1 MMTDCALPAYAPEHP
16 AFAGHF
22 PGNPIVPGVLL
33 LDAALHHLGRAHA
46 DLGARPC
53 RISNVKFLSVVRAGE
68 DLRLSHDAPQASRAD
83 GAVHFVVLAGDRKVA
98 SGSLQVSC
106 PGMAAPLLNP

>member
-1 MMTDCALPAYAPEHP
+1 MTDCALPAYAPEHP

-33 LDAALHHLGRAHA
+33 LDAALHHLGATHA
-46 DLGARPC
+46 GLGTGAC

-68 DLRLSHDAPQASRAD
+68 DLRLSHDAPQASHAD
-83 GAVHFVVLAGDRKVA
+83 GDVHFVVLAGDRKVT
-98 SGSLQVSC
+98 SGSLRA
-106 PGMAAPLLNP
+106 AAPGLATAASNA